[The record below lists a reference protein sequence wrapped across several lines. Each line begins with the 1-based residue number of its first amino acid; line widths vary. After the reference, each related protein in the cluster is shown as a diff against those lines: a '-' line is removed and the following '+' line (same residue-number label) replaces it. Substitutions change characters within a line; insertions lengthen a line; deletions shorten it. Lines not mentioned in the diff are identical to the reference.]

1 MEKRTRRNEVEE
13 KELFQRFLIFFLRQ
27 IPFHS
32 LPVSLMIVLET
43 NYSYVFDGKT
53 TNINTGF
60 RQFFELFEVMYTLKL
75 ILFFLEH
82 ENETADT
89 VKSMDVSDSSI
100 QEVSSILDLP
110 AVDVYFLTPTDL
122 EPHKEPSESPNNQN
136 IICLSTSFQPKNFK
150 FPKKA

>member
-1 MEKRTRRNEVEE
+1 MEKRTRRKEVEE

-32 LPVSLMIVLET
+32 LPVSLIIVIET
-43 NYSYVFDGKT
+43 NYSYVVGGKT

-60 RQFFELFEVMYTLKL
+60 KQFFELFWVMYTLKL

-82 ENETADT
+82 ENETADP
-89 VKSMDVSDSSI
+89 VHRMNVSDSSI

-110 AVDVYFLTPTDL
+110 AVDVHFVTPTD
-122 EPHKEPSESPNNQN
+122 
-136 IICLSTSFQPKNFK
+136 
-150 FPKKA
+150 